1 MSQEANKNLV
11 ARYYDEMWNKWNFAL
26 VDELL
31 AKEISFRGSLG
42 TPLTC
47 ENPVSGHTLL
57 RSESI

>member
-1 MSQEANKNLV
+1 
-11 ARYYDEMWNKWNFAL
+11 MWNKWNFAP